1 MRESTRQV
9 QRREIILPCPIH
21 DFGAGT
27 NVARRNRRPTELRQN
42 APLRGAQ
49 GKGASKRPAPKAN
62 PPRPNK
68 LFLAIAV
75 FVLLLWM
82 SFLGVMAYLVRA

>member
-1 MRESTRQV
+1 M
-9 QRREIILPCPIH
+9 
-21 DFGAGT
+21 
-27 NVARRNRRPTELRQN
+27 ARRNRRTSELRQP
-42 APLRGAQ
+42 APPPGAQ
-49 GKGASKRPAPKAN
+49 RKTAPKRPPPKAN

>member
-1 MRESTRQV
+1 M
-9 QRREIILPCPIH
+9 
-21 DFGAGT
+21 
-27 NVARRNRRPTELRQN
+27 ARRNRRTNENHPA
-42 APLRGAQ
+42 APPPGAQ
-49 GKGASKRPAPKAN
+49 RKTAPKRPPPKAN

-68 LFLAIAV
+68 VFLAMAV